1 MKYAIIISLVF
12 LLFGFLFYLTKF
24 SKMKIKSWV
33 FLFFSCIILL
43 AFLASLLFGKP
54 DIKNEDQL
62 FYLSSTLAQVCA
74 TLYSITIA
82 AYVFLEDKLNREVQQ
97 DETLSDIVKLLKS
110 SYRAILI
117 FNGLL
122 VFITIAFCM
131 WNIVIDKDTDSAFLN
146 FKLVDVV
153 FSNMCIF
160 ALTTVTSV
168 LTFVYKVTNPNKYIK
183 ANNQA
188 IIKMKIASDTESSK
202 EYTAEYLKAYNELE
216 KDVMDIAKSNFIHFN
231 DDQLTFTKCI
241 DYLKTI
247 CMIDSDLHSKLND
260 AREVRN
266 YIIHGNDIYISKN
279 LLDDLIATSKQ
290 FRNITKS
297 VK

>member
-1 MKYAIIISLVF
+1 MR
-12 LLFGFLFYLTKF
+12 
-24 SKMKIKSWV
+24 IKPWV

-43 AFLASLLFGKP
+43 AFLASLFFGKP
-54 DIKNEDQL
+54 NMKDDDQL
-62 FYLSSTLAQVCA
+62 LYLSSTLAQVCA

-82 AYVFLEDKLNREVQQ
+82 TYIFLEDKLNREVQQ

-122 VFITIAFCM
+122 VFITIAFCV

-153 FSNMCIF
+153 FSNMCVF
-160 ALTTVTSV
+160 ALTTVAAV
-168 LTFVYKVTNPNKYIK
+168 LTFVYKVTNPNKYII
-183 ANNQA
+183 ANNNA
-188 IIKMKIASDTESSK
+188 IIKTKIDSYTELSNA
-202 EYTAEYLKAYNELE
+202 YTAKYLKAYNKLE
-216 KDVMDIAKSNFIHFN
+216 KDVMDIAKANFIHFK

-266 YIIHGNDIYISKN
+266 YIIHGNNVYISKD